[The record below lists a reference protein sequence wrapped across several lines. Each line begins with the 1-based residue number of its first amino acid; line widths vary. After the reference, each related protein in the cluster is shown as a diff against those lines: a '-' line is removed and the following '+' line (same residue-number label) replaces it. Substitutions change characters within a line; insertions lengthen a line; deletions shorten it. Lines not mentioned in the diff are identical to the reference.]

1 MNSERFYAEGRGT
14 TDACEPRRK
23 FLTRFAGVCD
33 GSGSEFNYLQRIAS
47 CNFRRAMATTICVMN
62 QKGGCGKS
70 STCFHLAGAFAE
82 IGLDVLLLDMDPQG
96 SLSQGFLGAE
106 AVESLELQNT
116 VATLFDERTFF
127 DSRDTLVI
135 PTHVERIGICPA
147 NHLLA
152 PFNTREPESIGLVQ
166 FAVRD
171 FIAERFDEDVVI
183 IDCPPNLYACTWT
196 AVLATDYLLIPIP
209 PEDFGTH
216 GLRAV
221 HQCVE
226 EARRLN
232 PSLRRLGHLVTRCD
246 SRLLVHRM
254 YEQKL
259 RAMYREMV
267 MNTVIPEASAFK
279 VSVTR
284 RQPVQTPRS
293 IIEGSKIDTFSGS

>member
-1 MNSERFYAEGRGT
+1 
-14 TDACEPRRK
+14 
-23 FLTRFAGVCD
+23 
-33 GSGSEFNYLQRIAS
+33 
-47 CNFRRAMATTICVMN
+47 MATTICVMN

-82 IGLDVLLLDMDPQG
+82 IGLSVLMVDMDPQG

-106 AVESLELQNT
+106 TVESLDLAST

-127 DSRDTLVI
+127 DSRDALVI
-135 PTHVERIGICPA
+135 PTHFDRISVCPS

-152 PFNTREPESIGLVQ
+152 PFNAREPESVGLIQ
-166 FAVRD
+166 FALRD
-171 FIAERFDEDVVI
+171 FITERYESDVVI
-183 IDCPPNLYACTWT
+183 IDCPPNLYACTWS
-196 AVLATDYLLIPIP
+196 AVLAADHLLIPIP

-226 EARRLN
+226 QARRLN
-232 PSLRRLGHLVTRCD
+232 PSLRRLGHLVTRYD
-246 SRLLVHRM
+246 GRLLVHRM

-259 RAMYREMV
+259 REMYGPMV
-267 MNTVIPEASAFK
+267 MNTIIPEASAFK

-284 RQPVQTPRS
+284 RQPVQLHDPS
-293 IIEGSKIDTFSGS
+293 SKAAKLTLSLAREILERIGMDEPNRKVA